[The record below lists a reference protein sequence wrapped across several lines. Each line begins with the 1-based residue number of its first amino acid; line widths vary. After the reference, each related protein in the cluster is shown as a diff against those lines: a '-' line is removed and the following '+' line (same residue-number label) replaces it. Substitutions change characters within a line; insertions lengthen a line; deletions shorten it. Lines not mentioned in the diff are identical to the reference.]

1 MNQLIGQHIDIGKQF
16 AKDNGYEVNIIDNSL
31 TDNGDYY
38 ITKVEIVN
46 NVLKFTVSKF
56 IIEV

>member
-16 AKDNGYEVNIIDNSL
+16 AKDNGYSLIIINNSTTDVGDFFITNVNLKGEVL
-31 TDNGDYY
+31 Q
-38 ITKVEIVN
+38 
-46 NVLKFTVSKF
+46 LTVSKF